1 MELTKGHRQ
10 GDEVLARRVV
20 QVSGD
25 FSTFFVLQLQKPARK
40 VTKSLLAL
48 PQLFLLVFISLHV
61 AQQPLNFAV
70 TLVGLE
76 ELVWGNVVRVVAH
89 TVAIDNGRMRAKNTQ
104 DYFRWK
110 ELAIVLANDRSIV
123 VAHKMIEHDLKLDEG
138 FGPKGEA

>member
-25 FSTFFVLQLQKPARK
+25 FSAFFVLQLQKPARK
-40 VTKSLLAL
+40 VTKSLLTL

-89 TVAIDNGRMRAKNTQ
+89 TVAIDNSRMRAKNTQ

-110 ELAIVLANDRSIV
+110 EVAIVLANDRSIV